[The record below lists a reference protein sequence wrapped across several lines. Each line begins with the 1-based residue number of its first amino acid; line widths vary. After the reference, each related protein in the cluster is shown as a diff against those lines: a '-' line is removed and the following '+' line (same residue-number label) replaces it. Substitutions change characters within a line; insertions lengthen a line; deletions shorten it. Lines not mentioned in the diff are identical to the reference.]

1 MIEFVIFI
9 FAIFVLLYLIR
20 YCVQIFWTL
29 VTPFASFCAILIIA
43 YFVLTILGAVHA

>member
-9 FAIFVLLYLIR
+9 FAIFVFFYIIKITLQLFW
-20 YCVQIFWTL
+20 QI
-29 VTPFASFCAILIIA
+29 VTPLASFCALLIIA